1 MSDRALRKR
10 KAYYIAPDGKLI
22 TLADLPPPST
32 RRWVARQKAT
42 VVMAVQQGLISFEE
56 ACERYSLSVD
66 EYLSWQRAFERYEL
80 RGLLAAHMQTDRD

>member
-1 MSDRALRKR
+1 
-10 KAYYIAPDGKLI
+10 
-22 TLADLPPPST
+22 
-32 RRWVARQKAT
+32 
-42 VVMAVQQGLISFEE
+42 MAVQQGLISFEE